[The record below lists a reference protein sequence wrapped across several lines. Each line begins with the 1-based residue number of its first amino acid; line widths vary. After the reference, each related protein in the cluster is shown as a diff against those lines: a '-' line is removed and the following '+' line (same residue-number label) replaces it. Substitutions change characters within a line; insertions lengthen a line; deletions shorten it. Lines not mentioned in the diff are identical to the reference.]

1 MPGASGPVPEQLSGA
16 LERGEPASFRFRDL
30 TVRASASPQGAVLD
44 SFFAGYDQS
53 FVLPNEKEELDGFR
67 ECLALN
73 FGDEH
78 TRLAAKFGP
87 FREIVLIA
95 EHGSGS
101 SVGGANFICYPLTAD
116 GQQVL
121 ALNLNYIYVM
131 PLQRGK
137 GHLRVLLGV
146 VETVVRALF
155 GRSQGAGPAPA
166 VLTFLE
172 QNDPLRLDAEAYALD
187 SKHAGIDQLQRVG
200 VWARMGA
207 RILDYP
213 YAQPPLS
220 EDQGPDEGLL
230 YAVIGASQPAI
241 SACVVREHLAR
252 FFGISV
258 LKGADASKDETASR
272 QLDDLAGRCRARRP
286 IDLLDATSLTAIPSG
301 TTVDMSLRDLLRV
314 R

>member
-1 MPGASGPVPEQLSGA
+1 MPGASGLVPEELSRL
-16 LERGEPASFRFRDL
+16 LERGDPASFRFRDL

-73 FGDEH
+73 FGEEH
-78 TRLAAKFGP
+78 ARLAAKFGP

-95 EHGSGS
+95 EGGSGS
-101 SVGGANFICYPLTAD
+101 SVGGANFICYPLAAD
-116 GQQVL
+116 SRQVL
-121 ALNLNYIYVM
+121 ALNLNYIYVV
-131 PLQRGK
+131 PSQRGK
-137 GHLRVLLGV
+137 GYLRVLLGI
-146 VETVVRALF
+146 VEAVVRALF
-155 GRSQGAGPAPA
+155 DRSQGAEAPA
-166 VLTFLE
+166 VLAFLE
-172 QNDPLRLDAEAYALD
+172 LNDPLRLDAEAYALD

-207 RILDYP
+207 RILDYS

-230 YAVIGASQPAI
+230 YAVIGAAQPTL

-272 QLDDLAGRCRARRP
+272 QLDDLAGRCRAGRS
-286 IDLLDATSLTAIPSG
+286 IDLLDASGLTAIPSG
-301 TTVDMSLRDLLRV
+301 TTADMSLRDLLRV

>member
-1 MPGASGPVPEQLSGA
+1 MPGATGLVAEELSRA
-16 LERGEPASFRFRDL
+16 LEHGEPALFRFRDL
-30 TVRASASPQGAVLD
+30 SVRASASPQGPVLD

-78 TRLAAKFGP
+78 ARLAAEFGP

-95 EHGSGS
+95 EDRDGKSA
-101 SVGGANFICYPLTAD
+101 GGANFICYPLAVD
-116 GQQVL
+116 GQQVI
-121 ALNLNYIYVM
+121 ALNLNYIYVV
-131 PLQRGK
+131 PSQRGN
-137 GHLRVLLGV
+137 GYLRVLLGI

-155 GRSQGAGPAPA
+155 DRSQGAGTAPA

-230 YAVIGASQPAI
+230 YAVIGAAQSAV

-272 QLDDLAGRCRARRP
+272 QLDELAGRCRAGRP
-286 IDLLDATSLTAIPSG
+286 IDLLDATGLTAIPPG
-301 TTVDMSLRDLLRV
+301 TTADMSLRDLLRA